1 MKVFFNLVLY
11 FQIGTTGFGQQTVG
25 GVEGKGMDF
34 NAIPHG
40 VIKEIR
46 GKAPLTIGDHFLY
59 KDWFEAEI
67 FLYNGQKI
75 EGYQIRYDIDK
86 DLIEIKDDSLVKV
99 LFGIHIKKFV
109 LHTLPKN
116 EVLINGSEYS
126 LDGVPLV
133 GFLKVLVEGDWSLV
147 SRIETELVE
156 NDYSPTLDFGNKD
169 NKIVQKESYYF
180 SRHQNLNKV
189 TNKKGVLKQIFAS
202 EYPQVETL
210 KKTEKLNF
218 NKKEDLIVLVELL
231 NQQK

>member
-1 MKVFFNLVLY
+1 MKVFNLVL
-11 FQIGTTGFGQQTVG
+11 FFLIGTTCFAQQTVG
-25 GVEGKGMDF
+25 GVEGKGMDL

-46 GKAPLTIGDHFLY
+46 GEPPITIGDHFLY
-59 KDWFEAEI
+59 KDWREGKI
-67 FLYNGQKI
+67 ILRSGQMIK
-75 EGYQIRYDIDK
+75 GYPLRYDIDR
-86 DLIEIKDDSLVKV
+86 DVIEIKDDSLVKV
-99 LFGIHIKKFV
+99 LFGIHVKKFE
-109 LHTLPKN
+109 LQK

-133 GFLKVLVEGDWSLV
+133 GFFMVLVEGDWSLV
-147 SRIETELVE
+147 SRIETEFVE
-156 NDYSPTLDFGNKD
+156 SDYSPTLDFGDKN

-218 NKKEDLIVLVELL
+218 NNKEDLITLVKLL
-231 NQQK
+231 NHQK